1 MQMSDLIPVLEE
13 ISNPLG
19 ASLARQ
25 ILSGLGAM
33 VRVGLGYLT
42 LSRRTDTLS
51 GGELQRL
58 KIVRHLGSSLTNITY
73 IFDEPTTGLHH
84 RDVQQL
90 LHLLRRLVSQG
101 NTVIVVEHRLEVI
114 AQADWIIDIGPGAGD
129 RGGQVLFTGTPDQL
143 IAFSGSETARFLR
156 KAAGVPPLD

>member
-1 MQMSDLIPVLEE
+1 MQVSDLIPVLEE
-13 ISNPLG
+13 ISDPLG

-58 KIVRHLGSSLTNITY
+58 KIVQHLGSSLTNITY
-73 IFDEPTTGLHH
+73 IFDEPTAGLHH

-114 AQADWIIDIGPGAGD
+114 AQADWIIDIGPGAGN

-143 IAFSGSETARFLR
+143 IAFPGPETARFLR

>member
-1 MQMSDLIPVLEE
+1 
-13 ISNPLG
+13 
-19 ASLARQ
+19 
-25 ILSGLGAM
+25 M

-73 IFDEPTTGLHH
+73 IFDEPTAGLHH

-143 IAFSGSETARFLR
+143 IAFPGSETARFLR

>member
-1 MQMSDLIPVLEE
+1 
-13 ISNPLG
+13 
-19 ASLARQ
+19 
-25 ILSGLGAM
+25 M

-51 GGELQRL
+51 GGEVQRL
-58 KIVRHLGSSLTNITY
+58 KLASELTKSGNIY
-73 IFDEPTTGLHH
+73 IFDEPTAGLHH

-143 IAFSGSETARFLR
+143 IAFPGSETARFLR
-156 KAAGVPPLD
+156 KTAGVPPQD

>member
-1 MQMSDLIPVLEE
+1 
-13 ISNPLG
+13 
-19 ASLARQ
+19 
-25 ILSGLGAM
+25 M
-33 VRVGLGYLT
+33 VRVGLGYLI

-51 GGELQRL
+51 GGEVQRL
-58 KIVRHLGSSLTNITY
+58 KLASELTKSGNIY
-73 IFDEPTTGLHH
+73 IFDEPTAGLHH

-129 RGGQVLFTGTPDQL
+129 RGGQALFTGTPDQL
-143 IAFSGSETARFLR
+143 IAFPGSETARFLR
-156 KAAGVPPLD
+156 EAAGVPPLD

>member
-1 MQMSDLIPVLEE
+1 
-13 ISNPLG
+13 
-19 ASLARQ
+19 
-25 ILSGLGAM
+25 M

-51 GGELQRL
+51 GGEVQRL
-58 KIVRHLGSSLTNITY
+58 KLASELTKSGNIY
-73 IFDEPTTGLHH
+73 IFDEPTAGLHH

-101 NTVIVVEHRLEVI
+101 NTVIVMEHRLEVI

-143 IAFSGSETARFLR
+143 IAFPGSETARFLR

>member
-1 MQMSDLIPVLEE
+1 
-13 ISNPLG
+13 
-19 ASLARQ
+19 
-25 ILSGLGAM
+25 M

-51 GGELQRL
+51 GGEVQRL
-58 KIVRHLGSSLTNITY
+58 KLASELTKSGNIY
-73 IFDEPTTGLHH
+73 IFDEPTAGLHH

-129 RGGQVLFTGTPDQL
+129 RGGQALFTGTPDQL
-143 IAFSGSETARFLR
+143 ITFPGSETARFLR

>member
-1 MQMSDLIPVLEE
+1 MQVSDLIPVLEE
-13 ISNPLG
+13 ISDPLG

-25 ILSGLGAM
+25 ILSGPGAM
-33 VRVGLGYLT
+33 VRVGLSYLT
-42 LSRRTDTLS
+42 LSRRTYTLS
-51 GGELQRL
+51 SGELQRL

-73 IFDEPTTGLHH
+73 IFDEPTAGLYH

-129 RGGQVLFTGTPDQL
+129 RGGQVLFTETPDQL
-143 IAFSGSETARFLR
+143 IAFPGSETARFLR

>member
-1 MQMSDLIPVLEE
+1 
-13 ISNPLG
+13 
-19 ASLARQ
+19 
-25 ILSGLGAM
+25 M

-42 LSRRTDTLS
+42 LSRRTDALS

-58 KIVRHLGSSLTNITY
+58 KIVRHLDSSLTNITY
-73 IFDEPTTGLHH
+73 IFDEPTAGLHH

-90 LHLLRRLVSQG
+90 LHLLRQLVSQG
-101 NTVIVVEHRLEVI
+101 NTVIVGEHRLEVI

-143 IAFSGSETARFLR
+143 IAFPGSETARFLR
-156 KAAGVPPLD
+156 TAAGVPPLD